1 MTMMITAVYENGVL
15 RPLHP
20 LNIPE
25 NKTVTIAIDPIN
37 DHEQHSRS
45 STVWARS
52 LSKHDDKMIEHD
64 DKMTDPLDY
73 FFEHAIDA
81 PDLPEDYSEN
91 LDHYLYGLPKRT
103 DRLP

>member
-25 NKTVTIAIDPIN
+25 NKTVTIAVDPIN
-37 DHEQHSRS
+37 NHEQRSRS
-45 STVWARS
+45 STVWSRN
-52 LSKHDDKMIEHD
+52 LSAHADKV
-64 DKMTDPLDY
+64 TNPLADLHEY
-73 FFEHAIDA
+73 AIDD
-81 PDLPEDYSEN
+81 PDMPVDYAEN

-103 DRLP
+103 NRLP